1 MSIYYRKCNLK
12 IKSNHKMTF
21 LIINIS
27 SEIPKSAFHKNEFRS
42 HAITV
47 CWHKIS
53 NTQIRIQIK
62 VSFATPRIF
71 QICNKLH
78 FRFLYWKSSV
88 VHKYWTKFNKT
99 KMRYSAMLIQTSNK
113 VLDCPFLF
121 FESIFALLCR
131 TKSSFLTD
139 LILCM
144 SNIPFDFNINLNV
157 KYTHI
162 ILLNISNHVEKLWL
176 PILGYSGP

>member
-12 IKSNHKMTF
+12 IKSNHKMTCF
-21 LIINIS
+21 IINIS
-27 SEIPKSAFHKNEFRS
+27 SEIPKSAFHKNEFCS
-42 HAITV
+42 HAITL

-78 FRFLYWKSSV
+78 FRFLYWKSNA

-99 KMRYSAMLIQTSNK
+99 EMRYSAMLIKHPTRYRIALFCSLNQ
-113 VLDCPFLF
+113 FLF
-121 FESIFALLCR
+121 FYVEINL
-131 TKSSFLTD
+131 FLTG

-144 SNIPFDFNINLNV
+144 SNIPFDFNINLNF
-157 KYTHI
+157 KMYPYHSFKHTT
-162 ILLNISNHVEKLWL
+162 NTWL
-176 PILGYSGP
+176 

>member
-1 MSIYYRKCNLK
+1 MLTQN
-12 IKSNHKMTF
+12 IKYSN
-21 LIINIS
+21 
-27 SEIPKSAFHKNEFRS
+27 KN
-42 HAITV
+42 
-47 CWHKIS
+47 K
-53 NTQIRIQIK
+53 IK
-62 VSFATPRIF
+62 VSFATPGIF

-78 FRFLYWKSSV
+78 FRFLYWKPNA
-88 VHKYWTKFNKT
+88 VHKYWTKFNKN

-121 FESIFALLCR
+121 FKSIFVLLCR
-131 TKSSFLTD
+131 TKSFFLTG

-162 ILLNISNHVEKLWL
+162 TLLNISNHLAQFVEKIMTTNTWL
-176 PILGYSGP
+176 

>member
-1 MSIYYRKCNLK
+1 MLTQN
-12 IKSNHKMTF
+12 IKYSN
-21 LIINIS
+21 
-27 SEIPKSAFHKNEFRS
+27 KN
-42 HAITV
+42 
-47 CWHKIS
+47 K
-53 NTQIRIQIK
+53 IK
-62 VSFATPRIF
+62 VSFATPGIF

-78 FRFLYWKSSV
+78 FRFLYWKPNA
-88 VHKYWTKFNKT
+88 VHKHWTKFNKN

-121 FESIFALLCR
+121 FKSIFVLLCR
-131 TKSSFLTD
+131 TKSSFLTG

-162 ILLNISNHVEKLWL
+162 ILLNISNYVEKLMTTNTWL
-176 PILGYSGP
+176 

>member
-1 MSIYYRKCNLK
+1 MSIYYHKCNLK

-27 SEIPKSAFHKNEFRS
+27 SEIPKSAFHKNEFCS
-42 HAITV
+42 HAITL

-121 FESIFALLCR
+121 FKSIFVLLCR
-131 TKSSFLTD
+131 NKSFLTG

-144 SNIPFDFNINLNV
+144 SNISLAFYIYWNV
-157 KYTHI
+157 IYTYI
-162 ILLNISNHVEKLWL
+162 ILLNIA
-176 PILGYSGP
+176 IFGYRGP